1 MLSISIMVQSMVAA
15 EDLIFLK
22 KIGLMGG
29 LNGQVAVSSQK
40 LADSLKMSPQTA
52 SRRLIALEKENLILR
67 SVRPDGQYVAITRPG
82 EEALKKEYAD
92 YKRIF
97 EENTGVIWIEGEL
110 ISGLGEGRYYVSI
123 PGYVTQFK
131 ERLGFEP
138 YPGTLNIRLDSAVVE
153 TRKKAE
159 LHGWVDIDGFIADDR
174 TFGSAR
180 CIPCRINGYKCAII
194 VPGRSHYP
202 DDIIEVISEVRL
214 REKMDLKDGSR
225 VKVEVCIR

>member
-1 MLSISIMVQSMVAA
+1 MVISMVAA
-15 EDLIFLK
+15 EDLLFLK

-29 LNGQVAVSSQK
+29 LNGQVSGSSQK
-40 LADSLKMSPQTA
+40 LAESLKVSPMTV
-52 SRRLIALEKENLILR
+52 SRRLIALEKGNLIIR
-67 SVRPDGQYVAITRPG
+67 SVKPDGQYVALTGPG

-92 YKRIF
+92 YKRLF
-97 EENTGVIWIEGEL
+97 EENSGVFWIEGEL

-123 PGYVTQFK
+123 PGYVEQFVK
-131 ERLGFEP
+131 NLGFEP
-138 YPGTLNIRLDSAVVE
+138 YPGTLNLRLGPAAVE

-159 LHGWVDIDGFIADDR
+159 LHGWVDIEGFTADDR

-180 CIPCRINGYKCAII
+180 CLPCRINGYKCAII

-214 REKMDLKDGSR
+214 REKLDLTDGSR